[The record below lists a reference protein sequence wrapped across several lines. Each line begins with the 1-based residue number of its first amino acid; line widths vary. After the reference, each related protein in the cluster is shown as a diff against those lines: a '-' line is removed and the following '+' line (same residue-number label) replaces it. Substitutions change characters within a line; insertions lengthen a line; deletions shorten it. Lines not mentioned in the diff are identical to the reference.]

1 MFNWFSRFTEEYD
14 LEDNRETLFERI
26 SDLEE
31 RVLKMEMEN
40 VELAN
45 SLYEIENRLQTKI
58 DNIHPVTYN
67 LRNYTLDK

>member
-40 VELAN
+40 VELTN